1 MPANER
7 GGLKAA
13 FTNFKRQEADREAEL
28 KLLGRTVETPALE
41 QEAITQLP
49 GSYPRATSAAAA
61 TTVGISQPVG
71 LNPRPLVQKEA
82 VRQLSFRCPVSLAG
96 ELRKKAAYNQLEQQ
110 QIITEGIRRVL
121 AELPDPPADWREY

>member
-7 GGLKAA
+7 SGLKAA
-13 FTNFKRQEADREAEL
+13 FTNFNRQGREAEAEL
-28 KLLGRTVETPALE
+28 KLLGRTVEDPSTAE
-41 QEAITQLP
+41 TVAQLP
-49 GSYPRATSAAAA
+49 GSYQQD
-61 TTVGISQPVG
+61 TVIPAPPPPSPSG
-71 LNPRPLVQKEA
+71 LIPRPLGQREA

-121 AELPDPPADWREY
+121 SELPDPPIDWTEY

>member
-7 GGLKAA
+7 SGLKAA
-13 FTNFKRQEADREAEL
+13 FTNFNRQGREAEAEL
-28 KLLGRTVETPALE
+28 RLLGRTVEDTSASE
-41 QEAITQLP
+41 TDAKLP
-49 GSYPRATSAAAA
+49 GSYQPD
-61 TTVGISQPVG
+61 TTTPTPSG
-71 LNPRPLVQKEA
+71 LTPRPLVQREA

-121 AELPDPPADWREY
+121 SELPDPPADWTEY

>member
-7 GGLKAA
+7 SGLKAA
-13 FTNFKRQEADREAEL
+13 FTNFNRQGREAEAEL
-28 KLLGRTVETPALE
+28 RLLGRTVEDTAPPE
-41 QEAITQLP
+41 TTSQLP
-49 GSYPRATSAAAA
+49 GSYQQD
-61 TTVGISQPVG
+61 TTTPTPSSLI
-71 LNPRPLVQKEA
+71 PRPLVQREA

-121 AELPDPPADWREY
+121 SELPDPPADWNEY